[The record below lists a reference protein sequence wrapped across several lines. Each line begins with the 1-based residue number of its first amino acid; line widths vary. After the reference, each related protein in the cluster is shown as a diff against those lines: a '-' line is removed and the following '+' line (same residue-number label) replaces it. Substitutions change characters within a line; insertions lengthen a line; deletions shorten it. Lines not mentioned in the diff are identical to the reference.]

1 MSVKRRPRLS
11 CLKVNDNGGY
21 EFTEVGLETVTEM
34 AAEGASIAE
43 IARYLRVTP
52 RFLQRMHN
60 PDDSKFDINFSDA
73 YDDGRHEYIL
83 SLRRNQKVLSESN
96 AQMAIHLGK
105 HYLEQDDKP
114 VEHNHLHRVVGTLP
128 DYNATSEE
136 WARQF
141 APSALQ
147 HKKPI
152 ELDVE
157 DAEVVV
163 AELTDAT
170 RKDGT

>member
-1 MSVKRRPRLS
+1 MVQELA
-11 CLKVNDNGGY
+11 
-21 EFTEVGLETVTEM
+21 M
-34 AAEGASIAE
+34 EGASIAE

-60 PDDSKFDINFSDA
+60 PDDSKFDPDFSDA

-83 SLRRNQKVLSESN
+83 SLRRNQKGLSETN

-114 VEHNHLHRVVGTLP
+114 VEHNHMHRVVGTLP
-128 DYNATSEE
+128 DYNASSEE

-147 HKKPI
+147 QHSKPI
-152 ELDVE
+152 SIDVE
-157 DAEVVV
+157 DAEVITS
-163 AELTDAT
+163 ELTNETGKNGD
-170 RKDGT
+170 